1 MRKLVLLLSASALVI
16 LVGAAGAKTVTVTIT
31 KAGYVPKAVTV
42 DQGDTVQFTNG
53 DTLAHQVAFKST
65 TGVACTPNP
74 LVVQP
79 GASGTCTFTSSGSY
93 TYSDPNTKGNT
104 FRGSVTVRAVAESI
118 TLAAQPLIL
127 TYGAS
132 AALSGKHS
140 TGAAGV
146 GVDVLAT
153 QCGTNAAAKLT
164 TVQTTAG
171 GVFATSTVP
180 RMNTAYSAKV
190 KNVTSNTVSVKVR
203 PRLALRR
210 VAAHRYA
217 IRLTAAQSFAGKY
230 ASFQRYNGTLKR
242 WVSVRSVLLKASST
256 GVAPTVAST
265 ATFRSPIRAGLR
277 VRMTLP
283 TAQTGGCYA
292 AGTSNTISS

>member
-1 MRKLVLLLSASALVI
+1 MRKLALLLGASALV
-16 LVGAAGAKTVTVTIT
+16 VAGAAVAKTVTVTIT

-42 DQGDTVQFTNG
+42 DQGDTVQFTNS
-53 DTLAHQVAFKST
+53 DTIAHQVTFKST
-65 TGVACTPNP
+65 TGVTCTPNP

-79 GASGTCTFTSSGSY
+79 GASGSCTFASSGSY
-93 TYSDPNTKGNT
+93 TYSDPNAKGNT

-118 TLAAQPLIL
+118 TLAGQPVLV

-132 AALSGKHS
+132 EALSGKHS
-140 TGAAGV
+140 SGAAGV
-146 GVDVLAT
+146 AVDLLAT

-164 TVQTTAG
+164 TVQTAAG
-171 GVFATSTVP
+171 GVFAGSAVP
-180 RMNTAYSAKV
+180 RMNTIYSARV
-190 KNVTSNTVSVKVR
+190 KNVTSNTVAVKVR

-210 VAAHRYA
+210 VAPHRYA
-217 IRLTAAQSFAGKY
+217 IRVTAAQSFAGKY

-242 WVSVRSVLLKASST
+242 WVAVRSVLLKASST

-283 TAQTGGCYA
+283 TPQAGGCYV
-292 AGTSNTISS
+292 AGLSNTIAS